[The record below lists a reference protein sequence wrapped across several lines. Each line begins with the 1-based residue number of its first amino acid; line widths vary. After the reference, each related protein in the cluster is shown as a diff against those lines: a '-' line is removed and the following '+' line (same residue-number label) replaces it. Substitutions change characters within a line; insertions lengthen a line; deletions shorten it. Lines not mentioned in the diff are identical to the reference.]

1 MLIQDFECCQKYT
14 NGVFF
19 TKFGVESN
27 EEPLIFKFKQLY
39 HKNVH
44 LVAYCAGSKPS
55 LARFGIVTHTDLTLA
70 QRYGAHYDKK
80 STL

>member
-1 MLIQDFECCQKYT
+1 MQVQSQVFLKKNILDSSYT
-14 NGVFF
+14 R
-19 TKFGVESN
+19 K
-27 EEPLIFKFKQLY
+27 L
-39 HKNVH
+39 H
-44 LVAYCAGSKPS
+44 LLAYCAGSKPS